1 MRNTASVCEKIV
13 NNVIEVPI
21 DKISLNP
28 YQPRKIFDSDAIS
41 ELAKSIKEYGVIQP
55 ITVRKN
61 FIGGYELVSGERR
74 LKASR
79 LINKTHMPCIVID
92 VTENDSAV
100 IALLEN
106 LQRKDLTYWEEADA
120 MQHLITDHKYTQEEL
135 ATKLGKSQSAV
146 ANRLRIL
153 KLPES
158 VKSYLQENNLTERHA
173 RAILKVHDENSQL
186 KILKQVTSNEF
197 NVAKTEELVS
207 KTIEKVEQQRARESG
222 KMMGVV
228 HLRMFINTINK
239 AVDVVQKAGVMVE
252 ATTKESKNSIEYL
265 IKIPCDK
272 EGLKII

>member
-1 MRNTASVCEKIV
+1 MRNTVSLSEKIV

-28 YQPRKIFDSDAIS
+28 YQPRKVFDSDAIS

-55 ITVRKN
+55 ITVRRN

-106 LQRKDLTYWEEADA
+106 LQRKDLTYWEEAEA
-120 MQHLITDHKYTQEEL
+120 MQHLIIDHKYTQEEL
-135 ATKLGKSQSAV
+135 ATKLGKSQSSV

-153 KLPES
+153 KLPDS
-158 VKSYLQENNLTERHA
+158 VRNYLQENNLTERHA
-173 RAILKVHDENSQL
+173 RAILKVHDENTQL
-186 KILKQVTSNEF
+186 KILKQVCDHDL
-197 NVAKTEELVS
+197 NVAKTEEMVS
-207 KTIEKVEQQRARESG
+207 KTIEKVEQERARESG

-239 AVDVVQKAGVMVE
+239 AVDVVQKAGVKVE
-252 ATTKESKNSIEYL
+252 ASKKENKNFIEYL

-272 EGLKII
+272 EQLKII

>member
-1 MRNTASVCEKIV
+1 MRNADFVCEKIV

-106 LQRKDLTYWEEADA
+106 LQRKDLTYWEEAEA
-120 MQHLITDHKYTQEEL
+120 MQHLVLDHKYTQEEL
-135 ATKLGKSQSAV
+135 AVKLGKSQSAV

-158 VKSYLQENNLTERHA
+158 VKEILQENSLTERHA
-173 RAILKVHDENSQL
+173 RAILKVHDENTQI
-186 KILKQVTSNEF
+186 KILKQVADQEL
-197 NVAKTEELVS
+197 NVAKTEELVA
-207 KTIEKVEQQRARESG
+207 KAIEKVEEQRSRESG
-222 KMMGVV
+222 KVMGVV

-252 ATTKESKNSIEYL
+252 TSKKENKNFIEYL

-272 EGLKII
+272 EQLKII

>member
-1 MRNTASVCEKIV
+1 MKNTAAFNEKVV
-13 NNVIEVPI
+13 NNVVEIPI

-28 YQPRKIFDSDAIS
+28 YQPRKNFDSDAIS
-41 ELAKSIKEYGVIQP
+41 ELAKSIRQYGVIQP
-55 ITVRKN
+55 ITVRRN

-79 LINKTHMPCIVID
+79 LINCTHMPCIVID

-106 LQRKDLTYWEEADA
+106 LQRADLSYWEEAEA
-120 MQHLITDHKYTQEEL
+120 MQHLICDHKYTQEEL
-135 ATKLGKSQSAV
+135 AEKLGKSQSAV

-158 VKSYLQENNLTERHA
+158 VREILKEKNLTERHA
-173 RAILKVHDENSQL
+173 RALLKVHDEHTQL
-186 KILKQVTSNEF
+186 KILKQVCENDY
-197 NVAKTEELVS
+197 NVAKTEELVA
-207 KTIEKVEQQRARESG
+207 KAIEKVEAEHTRESG

-252 ATTKESKNSIEYL
+252 ASKKENKNFIEYL

-272 EGLKII
+272 DKLKIM

>member
-1 MRNTASVCEKIV
+1 MRNADFVCEKIV

-106 LQRKDLTYWEEADA
+106 LQRKDLTYWEEAEA
-120 MQHLITDHKYTQEEL
+120 MQHLILDHKYTQEEL

-158 VKSYLQENNLTERHA
+158 VKNILQENNLTERHA
-173 RAILKVHDENSQL
+173 RAILKVHDETAQL
-186 KILKQVTSNEF
+186 KILKQVCDSDL
-197 NVAKTEELVS
+197 NVAKTEEMVT
-207 KTIEKVEQQRARESG
+207 KTIEKVEAERVKESG

-239 AVDVVQKAGVMVE
+239 AVDVVQKAGVKVE
-252 ATTKESKNSIEYL
+252 ASKKENKNFIEYL

-272 EGLKII
+272 EQLKII

>member
-1 MRNTASVCEKIV
+1 MRNAVLLNERIV

-28 YQPRKIFDSDAIS
+28 YQPRKVFDSDAIS

-106 LQRKDLTYWEEADA
+106 LQRKDLTYWEEAEA
-120 MQHLITDHKYTQEEL
+120 MQHLILDHKYTQEEL

-158 VKSYLQENNLTERHA
+158 VKNILQENNLTERHA
-173 RAILKVHDENSQL
+173 RAILKVHDENAQL
-186 KILKQVTSNEF
+186 KILKQVCDSDL
-197 NVAKTEELVS
+197 NVAKTEEMVS
-207 KTIEKVEQQRARESG
+207 KTIEKVEAERVKESG

-252 ATTKESKNSIEYL
+252 ASKKENKNFIEYL

-272 EGLKII
+272 EQLKII

>member
-1 MRNTASVCEKIV
+1 MRNTVSVSEKIV

-55 ITVRKN
+55 ITVRRN

-79 LINKTHMPCIVID
+79 LINLTHMPCIVID

-106 LQRKDLTYWEEADA
+106 LQRKDLTYWEEAEA
-120 MQHLITDHKYTQEEL
+120 MQHLICDHKYTQEEL

-158 VKSYLQENNLTERHA
+158 VKQCLQENNLTERHA
-173 RAILKVHDENSQL
+173 RAILKVHDESAQL
-186 KILKQVTSNEF
+186 KILKQVCDSDL
-197 NVAKTEELVS
+197 NVAKTEEMVS
-207 KTIEKVEQQRARESG
+207 KTIEKVEQDRARESG

-239 AVDVVQKAGVMVE
+239 AVDVVQKAGVRVE
-252 ATTKESKNSIEYL
+252 ASKKENKNFIEYL

-272 EGLKII
+272 EQLKII